1 MHILLN
7 NKFFLLYSL
16 EQKEI
21 YFEVKYL
28 HFVLF
33 RENSPTTEIKNLLHP
48 AHVSTKKE
56 KQKSWLG
63 DSAEL
68 YPRLQLSH
76 SRDNLIGAQ
85 GGRESSLNRRNPD

>member
-1 MHILLN
+1 M
-7 NKFFLLYSL
+7 
-16 EQKEI
+16 
-21 YFEVKYL
+21 
-28 HFVLF
+28 F
-33 RENSPTTEIKNLLHP
+33 RENSPTAEIKNLLHP

-56 KQKSWLG
+56 KQKCLMGVG
-63 DSAEL
+63 DSSEV